1 MSTNDHVATAG
12 TTPTAPTGKTLS
24 LQDVTTYLRVGRELK
39 PVILR
44 VDLHIEPG
52 EIVGLVGE
60 SGSGKS
66 MTARTIGGVL
76 PKGADAEGK
85 LLLDGKDLFEMSRRA
100 RREVQA
106 KEIGFVFQDPR
117 AYIDPLWRVGDHMT
131 EAMRV
136 HLGFSRSEAR
146 TRAIELLDAV
156 GIDQPERRMHQF
168 PDELSGGMLQRVM
181 IAGALSVNPSVLL
194 ADEATTA
201 VDVTTQAEIVK
212 LLGRLSVERGLS
224 VLFITHDLALA
235 DIVCSRVCVMYAG
248 RIVEVREG
256 RQIFDDPIHPYTIDL
271 LAARP
276 TIAHRVARL
285 PVIKGVPTS
294 AMDAP
299 AGCPFHPRCR
309 FALDECRE
317 GVPAMV
323 PVRGGMARCFRA
335 HEDLAAMSAAMSAQ
349 ESTQESTTESNFS
362 PTSGGRDAAHG

>member
-1 MSTNDHVATAG
+1 M
-12 TTPTAPTGKTLS
+12 TTPASAPVAPRQGRTLT
-24 LQDVTTYLRVGRELK
+24 LEDVTTYLRVGHELK

-44 VDLHIEPG
+44 VDMTIEPG

-76 PKGADAEGK
+76 PRGAQSEGR
-85 LLLDGKDLFEMSRRA
+85 LLLDGENLFDMSARQ

-131 EAMRV
+131 EALRV
-136 HLGFSRSEAR
+136 HLGLSRSASRAR
-146 TRAIELLDAV
+146 AVELLDAV

-181 IAGALSVNPSVLL
+181 IAGALTVNPSVLL

-212 LLGRLSVERGLS
+212 LLGRLSAERGLS

-299 AGCPFHPRCR
+299 SGCPFHPRCR

-323 PVRGGMARCFRA
+323 PVRGGLARCFRA
-335 HEDLAAMSAAMSAQ
+335 HEDLAGLAQAPGAA
-349 ESTQESTTESNFS
+349 STTPGEE
-362 PTSGGRDAAHG
+362 RDAAQR

>member
-1 MSTNDHVATAG
+1 VSENLPPSGDARR
-12 TTPTAPTGKTLS
+12 GKALR
-24 LQDVTTYLRVGRELK
+24 LQDVTTYLRVGKELK

-44 VDLHIEPG
+44 VDLHLEPG

-76 PKGADAEGK
+76 PKGAVAEGQ
-85 LLLDGKDLFEMSRRA
+85 LLLDGQDLLTMSHRD

-136 HLGFSRSEAR
+136 HLGMSKSQARSA
-146 TRAIELLDAV
+146 AVELLDAV
-156 GIDQPERRMHQF
+156 GIDQPERRLHQF

-235 DIVCSRVCVMYAG
+235 DMVCSRVCVMYAG

-276 TIAHRVARL
+276 TIAHRVTRL

-299 AGCPFHPRCR
+299 PGCPFHPRCR
-309 FALDECRE
+309 FALDECRS

-323 PVRGGMARCFRA
+323 PVRGGTVRCFRA
-335 HEDLAAMSAAMSAQ
+335 NEDLAAVSSEQAVAS
-349 ESTQESTTESNFS
+349 STK
-362 PTSGGRDAAHG
+362 GGHDAALG

>member
-1 MSTNDHVATAG
+1 MSDAPSSSPDTVHV
-12 TTPTAPTGKTLS
+12 GKSLS
-24 LQDVTTYLRVGRELK
+24 LRDVTTYLRVGRELR

-44 VDLHIEPG
+44 VDLHLEPG

-76 PKGADAEGK
+76 PKGAVVEGQ
-85 LLLDGKDLFEMSRRA
+85 LLLDGQDLLLMSRRE

-117 AYIDPLWRVGDHMT
+117 AFIDPLWRVGDHMT

-136 HLGFSRSEAR
+136 HLGMSRAQAR
-146 TRAIELLDAV
+146 SSAIELLDAV

-168 PDELSGGMLQRVM
+168 PDELSGGLLQRVM

-212 LLGRLSVERGLS
+212 LLGRLSAERGLS

-235 DIVCSRVCVMYAG
+235 DMVCSRVCVMYTG

-299 AGCPFHPRCR
+299 SGCPFHPRCR
-309 FALDECRE
+309 FALDECGV

-323 PVRGGMARCFRA
+323 PVRGGLVRCFRA
-335 HEDLAAMSAAMSAQ
+335 HEDLTVASTEQSACTGDGHDVALS
-349 ESTQESTTESNFS
+349 
-362 PTSGGRDAAHG
+362 

>member
-1 MSTNDHVATAG
+1 MTTHATTSSERA
-12 TTPTAPTGKTLS
+12 ARRGKTLS
-24 LQDVTTYLRVGRELK
+24 LQDVTAYLRVGKQLQ

-44 VDLHIEPG
+44 VDLQIEPG

-66 MTARTIGGVL
+66 MTARTIAGVL
-76 PKGADAEGK
+76 PRNAVAEGQV
-85 LLLDGKDLFEMSRRA
+85 LLDGVNLLGMSRRM

-106 KEIGFVFQDPR
+106 KEIGFIFQDPH

-136 HLGFSRSEAR
+136 HLGLSRSESR
-146 TRAIELLDAV
+146 TRAVGLLDAV
-156 GIDQPERRMHQF
+156 GIDQPDRRMHQF

-201 VDVTTQAEIVK
+201 VDVTTQAEIIK
-212 LLGRLSVERGLS
+212 LLVHLSIERGLS

-235 DIVCSRVCVMYAG
+235 DIMCSRVCVMYAG

-276 TIAHRVARL
+276 TIERRVVRL

-299 AGCPFHPRCR
+299 SGCPFHPRCR
-309 FALDECRE
+309 FTIDECSVR
-317 GVPAMV
+317 VPAMV
-323 PVRGGMARCFRA
+323 PVRGGIARCFRA
-335 HEDLAAMSAAMSAQ
+335 HEDLSALSG
-349 ESTQESTTESNFS
+349 
-362 PTSGGRDAAHG
+362 PTSELNPTSDG

>member
-1 MSTNDHVATAG
+1 MSGD
-12 TTPTAPTGKTLS
+12 APTSVSALRGKS
-24 LQDVTTYLRVGRELK
+24 LRLEDVTTYLRVGKELR
-39 PVILR
+39 PVIVR
-44 VDLHIEPG
+44 VDLHLEPG

-76 PKGADAEGK
+76 PKGAVAEGQ
-85 LLLDGKDLFEMSRRA
+85 LLLDGQDLFQMSRRD
-100 RREVQA
+100 RRDVQA

-117 AYIDPLWRVGDHMT
+117 AYIDPLWRVGDHLT

-136 HLGFSRSEAR
+136 HLGMSRAQAR
-146 TRAIELLDAV
+146 AVAIELLDAV

-181 IAGALSVNPSVLL
+181 IAGALSVNPSILL

-201 VDVTTQAEIVK
+201 LDVTTQAEVVT
-212 LLGRLSVERGLS
+212 LLGRLSAERGLS

-235 DIVCSRVCVMYAG
+235 DLVCSRVCVMYAG

-276 TIAHRVARL
+276 TIAHRVDRL
-285 PVIKGVPTS
+285 PVIKGAPTS

-299 AGCPFHPRCR
+299 SGCPFHPRCR
-309 FALDECRE
+309 FALDECRG

-323 PVRGGMARCFRA
+323 PVRGGMVRCFRA
-335 HEDLAAMSAAMSAQ
+335 HEDLA
-349 ESTQESTTESNFS
+349 TTE
-362 PTSGGRDAAHG
+362 PAVAAPAGGNHDAALG

>member
-1 MSTNDHVATAG
+1 
-12 TTPTAPTGKTLS
+12 LS
-24 LQDVTTYLRVGRELK
+24 LREVTTYLRVGKELK

-76 PKGADAEGK
+76 PRGAVAEGQ
-85 LLLDGKDLFEMSRRA
+85 LLLDGENLLEMPRRM
-100 RREVQA
+100 RREIQA

-131 EAMRV
+131 EALRV
-136 HLGFSRSEAR
+136 HLGLSGSESRAR
-146 TRAIELLDAV
+146 AVELLDAV

-181 IAGALSVNPSVLL
+181 IAGALSVNPSILL

-212 LLGRLSVERGLS
+212 LLGRLSAQRGLS

-256 RQIFDDPIHPYTIDL
+256 RQIFEDPIHPYTIDL

-276 TIAHRVARL
+276 SIEHRVARL
-285 PVIKGVPTS
+285 PVIRGVPTS

-299 AGCPFHPRCR
+299 SGCPFHPRCR

-335 HEDLAAMSAAMSAQ
+335 HEDLAALSVQ
-349 ESTQESTTESNFS
+349 ESVPS
-362 PTSGGRDAAHG
+362 PGSGRDAAAG